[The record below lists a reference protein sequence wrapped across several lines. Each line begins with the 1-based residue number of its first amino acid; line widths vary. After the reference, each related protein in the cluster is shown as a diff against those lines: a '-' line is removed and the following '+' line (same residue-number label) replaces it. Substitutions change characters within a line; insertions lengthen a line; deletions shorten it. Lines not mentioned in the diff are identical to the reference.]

1 MAPGWQ
7 NKENRARCH
16 IYHLLFLKKKKILC
30 RRTHSFASDTASL
43 MTFTILLP
51 APEKHYRVEGGLCDP
66 RHTVV
71 HRVIRP
77 RPFGCFLATRRFSFS
92 VSKSCTCTHCWRV
105 YRARVT
111 AYLFRYSQTLFGCYV
126 VHLLSKTKMSPHF
139 SLKLFRTKKQRF
151 LTWKIIVYDIHIKD
165 VIVFFLLFNSHTHT
179 HTQEMR
185 EGGAKSSKKLDHFF
199 FFLNI
204 SQLQAQNWLILQ
216 RDRGRGGKW
225 K

>member
-165 VIVFFLLFNSHTHT
+165 VIVFF
-179 HTQEMR
+179 
-185 EGGAKSSKKLDHFF
+185 FF
-199 FFLNI
+199 V
-204 SQLQAQNWLILQ
+204 
-216 RDRGRGGKW
+216 
-225 K
+225 